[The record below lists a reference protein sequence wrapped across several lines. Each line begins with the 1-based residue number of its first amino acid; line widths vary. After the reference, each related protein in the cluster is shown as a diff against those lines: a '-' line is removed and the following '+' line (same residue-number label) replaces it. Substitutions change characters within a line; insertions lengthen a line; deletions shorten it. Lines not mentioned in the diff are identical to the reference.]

1 MVTLENDK
9 FEEFL
14 IKLSK
19 ELDYGFDSGECKI
32 FGINIDNDSYE
43 AEEITSRGDIYEML
57 DSDDIDLLVKSSK
70 YDYLTV
76 GTCGWA
82 APIDNSND
90 EDNDLPPSQHP
101 AKRRVKLLCT
111 ANTNQIGNT
120 INFQDQGE
128 NQEPVI
134 DLGNA
139 KGALA
144 SAFSNFVKESF
155 KFKS

>member
-90 EDNDLPPSQHP
+90 EDNDLRGIQ
-101 AKRRVKLLCT
+101 
-111 ANTNQIGNT
+111 NENDDD
-120 INFQDQGE
+120 FDYEQDNDE
-128 NQEPVI
+128 NEFNN
-134 DLGNA
+134 LGYN
-139 KGALA
+139 
-144 SAFSNFVKESF
+144 SN
-155 KFKS
+155 